1 MRPLKLT
8 MAGFGPYAGVQELDF
23 EQLGSSGLYLITGDT
38 GAGKTTIFDAIT
50 FALFGEA
57 SGSNRDPSMLRSKY
71 AKSDAPTYVTL
82 EFAYGGQVYTV
93 KRNPTYERTKTK
105 GKGST
110 TQLAGAELTY
120 PDGHLVTKQ
129 REVDNAIRQVI
140 GLTREQFSQIAM
152 ISQGDFR
159 KLLQADTRERQKIF
173 RDIFKT
179 DLYAILQNQLKEKAG
194 EVRKQW
200 EQAGQSIRQYISGI
214 VCDETSPHVPDAER
228 ARAGELPTAEVTVLF
243 QTLLAEDREAES
255 QLEVSLAGTEREL
268 ERITAQLT
276 QAEARSAA
284 EASLAAHTV
293 RESALATELETAKAA
308 LDDAQA
314 TVSTQEELR
323 SRITGIE
330 VLLPSYDELA
340 ACRTALASAEAE
352 GQAAQEAE
360 AAAAGKRAALTEE
373 LTAMKAEQAALAD
386 VGAEKEKLVT
396 QRQQLAE
403 QRKQLTDFLS
413 GMDKRA
419 MEQTALEKKQ
429 QAYRNAEAVSDHLQ
443 QTYNAKNRAFLREQA
458 GIIAGTLTPGLPCP
472 VCGSTQHPQPAVP
485 SLDAPTEADVEAAK
499 EALEHAQRK
508 ANDASREANTQLGI
522 VDAMTESLTREI
534 SSLIPA
540 ATLANGPQLA
550 SEQEASLAGQLEE
563 LDARITVLEQKIL
576 RKKALDSQLPGK
588 EAALA
593 AADAIIADAKAQV
606 ASLTAQAESHR
617 AQISAIR
624 GKLVFPDK
632 AAAEAEIRAARST
645 LEKLKKE
652 MADAEAAYN
661 QKKEALAG
669 VRGTI
674 DQLRKQLA
682 GGVDMDIDQ
691 LQEQKQ
697 EYTARKTAI
706 SAKQKDVYNRVSA
719 NERALAG
726 ISRQSAE
733 LAQLEKRYAWMS
745 ALSNTANG
753 SMSTGDG
760 KMMLETYIQTT
771 YFERIL
777 ARANIRLQKMSGGQY
792 DLKRRTNADSKR
804 GQSGLDLDI
813 IDHINTTERS
823 VNSLSGGEAFL
834 ASLALALGLSDEV
847 QMSTGIHLD
856 TLFVDEGF
864 GSLDSDSLSKAYNTL
879 AGLTEGNRLVGIIS
893 HVTELKEKIDKQIVV
908 KKDSTG
914 ESHAAIIV

>member
-23 EQLGSSGLYLITGDT
+23 EQFGSSGLYLITGDT

-93 KRNPTYERTKTK
+93 KRNPTYERTKAR
-105 GKGST
+105 GSGST

-129 REVDNAIRQVI
+129 REVDSAIRQII

-179 DLYAILQNQLKEKAG
+179 DLYAILQSQLKEKAG
-194 EVRKQW
+194 EIRKQW

-214 VCDETSPHVPDAER
+214 VCDEASPHVPDAER

-255 QLEVSLAGTEREL
+255 QLEVSLAGTEQEL

-284 EASLAAHTV
+284 EAALAAHAV
-293 RESALATELETAKAA
+293 RESALAAELDAAKAA

-314 TVSTQEELR
+314 TVSTQEELH

-340 ACRTALASAEAE
+340 ACRTALVNAEAE

-373 LTAMKAEQAALAD
+373 LIAMKSEQAALAD

-396 QRQQLAE
+396 RRQQLAE

-419 MEQTALEKKQ
+419 KEQTALEKKQ
-429 QAYRNAEAVSDHLQ
+429 QAYRNAEAVFDQLQ

-534 SSLIPA
+534 NSLIPT

-550 SEQEASLAGQLEE
+550 SEQEASLAEQLEE
-563 LDARITVLEQKIL
+563 LDARITALEQKIL

-588 EAALA
+588 ETALA

-617 AQISAIR
+617 ARISAIR
-624 GKLVFPDK
+624 GRLVFPDK
-632 AAAEAEIRAARST
+632 AAAEAEIRASRST

-682 GGVDMDIDQ
+682 DGVDMDIDQ

-697 EYTARKTAI
+697 EYTARKAAI
-706 SAKQKDVYNRVSA
+706 SVKQKDVYNRVSA

-726 ISRQSAE
+726 ISRQAAE
-733 LAQLEKRYAWMS
+733 LTQLEKRYAWMS

-893 HVTELKEKIDKQIVV
+893 HVGALKNQIDKQILVT
-908 KKDSTG
+908 KQPAG
-914 ESHAAIIV
+914 GSHAQVQA